1 MTDNQSAGATPV
13 ESGATPPQSAPAAQ
27 PAADPATGDDAALG
41 DAGKRALDAMK
52 AERKAADDRARA
64 SDARAKALEAEL
76 EQFRTSQLSEQE
88 KALAQA
94 RKDAAA
100 ETEQVW
106 SARLRSAEVARQL
119 QAAGVS
125 VDMLDLAVMDP
136 SFAELE
142 VSQDGR
148 LAGIDAAIAAFRK
161 ARPFLFTAQRAPA
174 AGNFD
179 GGSGGS
185 PSLQSWTRDQI
196 GAMDQREYERLE
208 PEIMRAMR
216 EGRIRD

>member
-1 MTDNQSAGATPV
+1 MSDNENAGATPV
-13 ESGATPPQSAPAAQ
+13 AGGATPPQSAPAAP

-52 AERKAADDRARA
+52 ADRKAADDRARA

-94 RKDAAA
+94 RKEASA
-100 ETEQVW
+100 ETEKVW

-125 VDMLDLAVMDP
+125 ADMLDLAVMDQA
-136 SFAELE
+136 FADLE
-142 VSQDGR
+142 VAPDGR
-148 LAGIDAAIAAFRK
+148 LVGVDAAIATFRK
-161 ARPFLFTAQRAPA
+161 ARPFLFTQRATA

-185 PSLQSWTRDQI
+185 PALQSWTRDQI